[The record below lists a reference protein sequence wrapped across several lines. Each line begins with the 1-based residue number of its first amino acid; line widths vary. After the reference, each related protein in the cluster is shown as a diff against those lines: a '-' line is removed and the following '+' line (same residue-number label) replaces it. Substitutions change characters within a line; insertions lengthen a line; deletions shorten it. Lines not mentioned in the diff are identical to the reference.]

1 MAKMLLN
8 RLAAE
13 VFDKPLM
20 IHPAKLAVIMGVI
33 GDRLSMETVDIPEA
47 EFKSEK
53 RATATFPKKISVIPI
68 SGSLVHKTHGLDAM
82 SGLQSYNDIRQR
94 FQAALAEDSDA
105 ILFDID
111 SPGGDSNGVLDL
123 ADEIYQARMENGG
136 SKPIYAS
143 ANESAYSAAYAIA
156 SAADKIFLS
165 RTAGVGSVG
174 VIGVHRDQ
182 SEADVKAGLKYTTM
196 FKGARKAD
204 FNPHEPLSPEAKA
217 IFDGIISDHYDDF
230 VELVA
235 RNRGLK
241 TRQVKSTEAGFFI
254 GEKAIQQG
262 LADEVVSFSEV
273 PARILEDLTANQQG
287 TEDNTMPSKDE
298 KTEGKEEVIMD
309 VTELRSKYPDLVAQL
324 ESSAK
329 ETTAAEFDA
338 KLEQERM
345 EKEQAHK
352 ENDTL
357 NEKVLRLEKAEAIR
371 QERDIKADAEL
382 IWTKALAGS
391 DIPTRLHDKVRNQ
404 VSHDKFVAD
413 NILDREGFANAV
425 KDEVKD
431 WEKRGATS
439 SVMGTGFTSRE
450 VEDSEAVQA
459 QAQDEADEKLA
470 EDIFAAAG
478 GNRKEVK

>member
-33 GDRLSMETVDIPEA
+33 GDRMGLETVDVPEA
-47 EFKSEK
+47 EFQSEK

-82 SGLQSYNDIRQR
+82 SGLQSYNDIRQS
-94 FQAALAEDSDA
+94 FQAALAEDSAA
-105 ILFDID
+105 ILLDID

-123 ADEIYQARMENGG
+123 ADEIYRARGT
-136 SKPIYAS
+136 KPIYAV

-182 SEADVKAGLKYTTM
+182 SEADAKAGLKYTTM

-241 TRQVKSTEAGFFI
+241 TRQVKATEAGFFI

-273 PARILEDLTANQQG
+273 PARILEDLNANQQG
-287 TEDNTMPSKDE
+287 TEDNDMPSKDE
-298 KTEGKEEVIMD
+298 KTERKEEVIMD
-309 VTELRSKYPDLVAQL
+309 VTELRSKFPDLVAQL
-324 ESSAK
+324 ESSTK
-329 ETTAAEFDA
+329 EATATEFNA
-338 KLEQERM
+338 KLEKVM
-345 EKEQAHK
+345 A
-352 ENDTL
+352 ENDAL
-357 NEKVLRLEKAEAIR
+357 NERLLKSEKAEAIR
-371 QERDIKADAEL
+371 QEKDIKADAEL
-382 IWTKALAGS
+382 IWTKALAKSNIS
-391 DIPTRLHDKVRNQ
+391 DRLHDKVRNQ
-404 VSHDKFVAD
+404 VSHDKYVTD
-413 NILDREGFANAV
+413 NILDQEGFTTAV
-425 KDEVKD
+425 KAEIED

-439 SVMGTGFTSRE
+439 SVMGSGFTSRE

>member
-13 VFDKPLM
+13 VFNKPLM

-33 GDRLSMETVDIPEA
+33 GDRMGLETVDIPEA
-47 EFKSEK
+47 EFQSEK

-82 SGLQSYNDIRQR
+82 SGLQSYNDIRQS
-94 FQAALAEDSDA
+94 FHAALASNSDA

-123 ADEIYQARMENGG
+123 ADEIYRSRGA
-136 SKPIYAS
+136 KPIYAA

-182 SEADVKAGLKYTTM
+182 SEADAKAGLKYTTM

-241 TRQVKSTEAGFFI
+241 TRQVKATEAGFFI

-287 TEDNTMPSKDE
+287 TEDNAMPSKDE
-298 KTEGKEEVIMD
+298 KTERKEEVIMD
-309 VTELRSKYPDLVAQL
+309 VTELRNKFPDLVAQL
-324 ESSAK
+324 ESSTK
-329 ETTAAEFDA
+329 EATATEFNA
-338 KLEQERM
+338 KLEKVM
-345 EKEQAHK
+345 A
-352 ENDTL
+352 ENDAL
-357 NEKVLRLEKAEAIR
+357 NERLLKSEKAEAIR

-382 IWTKALAGS
+382 IWTKALAKSNIS
-391 DIPTRLHDKVRNQ
+391 DRLHDKVRNQ
-404 VSHDKFVAD
+404 VSHDKYVTD
-413 NILDREGFANAV
+413 NILDQEGFTKAV
-425 KDEVKD
+425 KAEIED

-439 SVMGTGFTSRE
+439 SVMGSGFTSRE
-450 VEDSEAVQA
+450 VEDSEAVHA
-459 QAQDEADEKLA
+459 QAQNEADEKLA
-470 EDIFAAAG
+470 EDIFSAAG